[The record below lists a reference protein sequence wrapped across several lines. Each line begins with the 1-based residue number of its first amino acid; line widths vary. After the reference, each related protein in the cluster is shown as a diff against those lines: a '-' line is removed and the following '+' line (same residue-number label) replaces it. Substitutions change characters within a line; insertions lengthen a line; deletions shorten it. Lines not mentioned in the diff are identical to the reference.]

1 MKTTEMSM
9 RWRAEGGKVC
19 AFLYFPLAKGFG
31 RAQLE
36 GVSYALR

>member
-1 MKTTEMSM
+1 VKSTEISL
-9 RWRAEGGKVC
+9 RWRAEEGEMC

-31 RAQLE
+31 RAQQE